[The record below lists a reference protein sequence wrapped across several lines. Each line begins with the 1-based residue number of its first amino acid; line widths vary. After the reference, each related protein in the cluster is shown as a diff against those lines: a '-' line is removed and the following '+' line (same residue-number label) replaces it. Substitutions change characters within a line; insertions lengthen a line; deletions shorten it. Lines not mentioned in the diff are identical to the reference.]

1 MKKVVL
7 AYSGGLDTS
16 CAIKWLQ
23 DKGYDVIAFIADV
36 GQGEDFGAIK
46 ERALKTGASKVHV
59 LDLKKEFV
67 QDYILPAVKAGA
79 IYEGKYLLA
88 TALSRPLIAK
98 HQVRIAHEEKATAI
112 AHGCTGKGNDQV
124 RFEVTAQILD
134 PKLEIIAPVRI
145 WEFKSR
151 EQEIDY
157 AAKKNIPVS
166 VTKKS
171 PYSIDINLYGRSIE
185 CGVLEDPWTEPPE
198 EIYYFTKDPLTAPNT
213 PKYIE
218 LEFEKGIPTKI
229 DGKSYA
235 PSNILETLNK
245 IGGENGVG
253 RVDAIENRLV
263 GIKSREIYE
272 NPAGTIIYIAHKE
285 LESLVLDRETLHEKE
300 AISQKYANLTY
311 YGLWETPVKKQLD
324 AYIEETQKTV
334 TGVVRLKLFKG
345 NCAVVG
351 RKSPYSRY
359 SEKLATYGAKDTF
372 DQSYAEGFIRLWSMP
387 FQGGKNV

>member
-59 LDLKKEFV
+59 VDLKKEFV

>member
-59 LDLKKEFV
+59 VDLKKEFV

-198 EIYYFTKDPLTAPNT
+198 EIYYFTKDPLAAPNT